1 MLQLA
6 AATPLA
12 YTIGP
17 LRTGTAAVRTAGFR
31 LDGSTPAPAEM
42 RLAAIKAEL
51 DERSVLWRGV
61 CFEREDLERA
71 LVDARET
78 PPQAAPPAAPS
89 SPAAGFGDAVAQAE
103 AEAAAVRAMSVDAIR
118 QELDAFGADSAAIAD
133 GDKDKLVSELL
144 NARAFS
150 KPHFSPAEGAPS
162 DAAQSPSGG
171 GGTSSPPAPPA
182 PPAPPPPA
190 AADEEGLAE
199 AAYAAALAEA
209 MQMKVKELRGALAAR
224 NVGWADCLEKQA
236 LRGWGATSRLF
247 SCSLTGTLSCL
258 GAGCGAAGGALAPS
272 SNLPGTLLGARG

>member
-1 MLQLA
+1 
-6 AATPLA
+6 
-12 YTIGP
+12 
-17 LRTGTAAVRTAGFR
+17 
-31 LDGSTPAPAEM
+31 
-42 RLAAIKAEL
+42 
-51 DERSVLWRGV
+51 
-61 CFEREDLERA
+61 
-71 LVDARET
+71 
-78 PPQAAPPAAPS
+78 
-89 SPAAGFGDAVAQAE
+89 
-103 AEAAAVRAMSVDAIR
+103 VRAMSVDAIR

-224 NVGWADCLEKQA
+224 NVGWADCLEKQE

-272 SNLPGTLLGARG
+272 SNLPGTLLGARGEAGGPGGRQRRLQRVGRPLSRPGWRGRRIEATAGQVRNCDLIPSGGRGDRRATTARDGGRPLAIAGIRVGGLGVAQAHTPVDDGDEC

>member
-1 MLQLA
+1 M
-6 AATPLA
+6 
-12 YTIGP
+12 Y
-17 LRTGTAAVRTAGFR
+17 AGR
-31 LDGSTPAPAEM
+31 STPAAICSLGLTQRAKRTCVARRVVINRSRDRRNCAHSP
-42 RLAAIKAEL
+42 RL
-51 DERSVLWRGV
+51 V
-61 CFEREDLERA
+61 
-71 LVDARET
+71 
-78 PPQAAPPAAPS
+78 
-89 SPAAGFGDAVAQAE
+89 
-103 AEAAAVRAMSVDAIR
+103 VRR
-118 QELDAFGADSAAIAD
+118 
-133 GDKDKLVSELL
+133 
-144 NARAFS
+144 
-150 KPHFSPAEGAPS
+150 P
-162 DAAQSPSGG
+162 
-171 GGTSSPPAPPA
+171 SPPRLPTPALTRPA